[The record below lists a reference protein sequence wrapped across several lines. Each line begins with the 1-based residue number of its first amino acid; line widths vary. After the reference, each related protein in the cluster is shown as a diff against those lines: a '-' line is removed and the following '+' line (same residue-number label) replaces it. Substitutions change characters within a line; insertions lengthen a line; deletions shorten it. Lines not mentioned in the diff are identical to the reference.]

1 MHSHIKYSNLS
12 REILLEI
19 IRTLNRLF
27 NAGILKQINYNLLT
41 LIIDYKIIYDSES
54 TNISFDEYIIKNL
67 EQNGNHKEWLGK

>member
-54 TNISFDEYIIKNL
+54 TNISFDEYIIKKL
-67 EQNGNHKEWLGK
+67 ERNGNHME